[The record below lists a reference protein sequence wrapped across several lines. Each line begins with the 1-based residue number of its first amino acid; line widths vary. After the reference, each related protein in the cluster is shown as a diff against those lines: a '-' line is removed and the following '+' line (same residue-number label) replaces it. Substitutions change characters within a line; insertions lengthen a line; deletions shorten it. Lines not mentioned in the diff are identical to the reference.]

1 MVTPIWLF
9 WPQKPVSALRFPLS
23 VSAHSEVQE
32 VVSWWKEIQASE
44 DWRTHLGGLF
54 TSGTLWFSIF
64 LVRWDGNIFCECL
77 NILTLWGTLG
87 CMVITWVSAL
97 KIIKSYVT
105 AEVQAGSHEFAL
117 AGLWWRCFVNAQPQ
131 TGLGLHFHRHCS
143 SSLNNSYM
151 FILFLIIFHLPHPHQ
166 QVSR

>member
-1 MVTPIWLF
+1 MRKKKKTEILFVSHIHGVVTPIWLF
-9 WPQKPVSALRFPLS
+9 WPQSLFLHWDFTLS

-87 CMVITWVSAL
+87 CMVITWV
-97 KIIKSYVT
+97 KVPWKSLNPMSPRVGT
-105 AEVQAGSHEFAL
+105 SLHEFAL

-131 TGLGLHFHRHCS
+131 TGTWTTFPQTL
-143 SSLNNSYM
+143 
-151 FILFLIIFHLPHPHQ
+151 
-166 QVSR
+166 